1 MRIFLEIING
11 RYAGTTLSLESGE
24 VCTIG
29 GAFGADLFLPN
40 DDFLKPLHFIVKNE
54 DEKCVLETLA
64 GEEVFVN
71 NQPFDKS
78 ELAHGDFILAGET
91 LFQMTID
98 GEISSNETVLG
109 KLLERLLQVEKLA
122 LLIDENADRRI
133 LPILEEHN
141 ARFEILK
148 KDVPDSDLMTA
159 NPLLVMINR
168 NRRMLETLLRTF
180 WGTGFLVFFK
190 GTRSWTN
197 TVEYLRFLLAKTM
210 FKNGADLRFY
220 DARVLRYTLGEAE
233 PNYAQYFFGVAEKY
247 FVESQL
253 PSHLFEFTWEN
264 RNVKADLIDLKTE
277 AQA

>member
-1 MRIFLEIING
+1 MRTFLEIING
-11 RYAGTTLSLESGE
+11 RYAGTTLSLDAGE

-98 GEISSNETVLG
+98 GAETSNETILG

-133 LPILEEHN
+133 LPILEEHK
-141 ARFEILK
+141 ARFEVLK
-148 KDVPDSDLMTA
+148 KDVPDSDLLTA
-159 NPLLVMINR
+159 NPLLVIINR

-190 GTRSWTN
+190 GTRSWAN
-197 TVEYLRFLLAKTM
+197 TIEYLRFLLAKTM

-233 PNYAQYFFGVAEKY
+233 PKYAQYFFGVAEKY

-253 PSHLFEFTWEN
+253 PSRLFEFTWEKGKL
-264 RNVKADLIDLKTE
+264 KADLIS
-277 AQA
+277 A